1 TTPHGDTMHR
11 EIFVTTGATA
21 DFPDL
26 LANAVSDETLK
37 TLSDLSFTRLTI
49 QGGKLE
55 EYFQKIKPQDTR
67 GIDIKFFDFNK
78 NGLHREMMACQAK
91 NGVSEEGL
99 VVCHAGA
106 GTILDAMRMGLPLV
120 VVPNVSLLDNHQE
133 ELADELQRQGYV
145 VKSDTKD
152 LAAAI
157 QKAAGSS
164 RKAWGSHNTGKGGIA
179 PIADKL
185 VGYEEDVKGQL
196 D

>member
-1 TTPHGDTMHR
+1 MHR

-21 DFPDL
+21 DFQDL
-26 LANAVSDETLK
+26 LANAVSDETLQA
-37 TLSDLSFTRLTI
+37 LSDLSFTHLTI
-49 QGGKLE
+49 QGGKLGD
-55 EYFQKIKPQDTR
+55 YFQEIKPENTR
-67 GIDIKFFDFNK
+67 GVNIRFFDFNK
-78 NGLHREMMACQAK
+78 NGLQQEMKACQARE
-91 NGVSEEGL
+91 GVSEEGL

-106 GTILDAMRMGLPLV
+106 GTILDAMRLGLPLV

-133 ELADELQRQGYV
+133 ELADELERQGYV

-157 QKAAGSS
+157 KKATQIS
-164 RKAWGSHNTGKGGIA
+164 RKTWGTSTNERGGIA

-185 VGYEEDVKGQL
+185 VGYEEEVKGRL